1 MALFRDLIRTTGSQS
16 ISLVCRRQ
24 FFTPRKQTNTFRIAS
39 FSEYF
44 SKRHVISVAIKTR
57 LPFYNL
63 SVEKKSRIV
72 GYWLLGCCGLVAT
85 TVSVGGVT
93 RLTESGLSMTDWKF
107 AGRRAPNCSAEWEI
121 EFDKYKA
128 SPQWKYQVCD
138 SGMTLNEFKFIWY
151 MEWGHRHLGRV
162 IGACVV
168 FPTFCLLTRP
178 WISRN
183 LKARLAGFSS
193 LVVFQGFLGWY
204 MVKSG
209 LEDKPESNDI
219 PRVSQYRLAAHL
231 GSAFVLYL
239 SMFKTSLDILV
250 PVEHSMSPALRK
262 IRWWSGG
269 VAGLAFVTA
278 LSGAFVAGLDAGL
291 VYNSYPKF
299 ADRWVPSDL
308 IVFSPTWKNFFE
320 NTTTVQ
326 FDHRF
331 LGHSLLLGICAVWL
345 MSRPLILP
353 RRAHIATQALMGMG
367 WMQVGLGVS
376 TLLLHVPTW
385 LAATHQQGSLILLT
399 IATWLYHELGKRKV
413 KFFKKI

>member
-1 MALFRDLIRTTGSQS
+1 MMLCQGGIKSAVSQS
-16 ISLVCRRQ
+16 ASLICYRHL
-24 FFTPRKQTNTFRIAS
+24 FTSFRKQTTPHRISVFRH
-39 FSEYF
+39 YL
-44 SKRHVISVAIKTR
+44 SKRHLISVSLKTR
-57 LPFYNL
+57 FLNL
-63 SVEKKSRIV
+63 SVDQKSRIV

-93 RLTESGLSMTDWKF
+93 RLTESGLSMTDWEF
-107 AGRRAPNCSAEWEI
+107 AGRRAPNSAEEWEV

-128 SPQWKYQVCD
+128 SPQWKYHVCH
-138 SGMTLNEFKFIWY
+138 SGMTLNEFKFIWF

-162 IGACVV
+162 IGTCVV
-168 FPTFCLLTRP
+168 FPTLALLTRP
-178 WISRN
+178 WLSGN

-209 LEDKPESNDI
+209 LEDKPDSHDI

-239 SMFKTSLDILV
+239 SMFKTSLDILL
-250 PVEHSMSPALRK
+250 PVQHSMSPALQK
-262 IRWWSGG
+262 IRKWSGG
-269 VAGLAFVTA
+269 VAGLAFITA

-299 ADRWVPSDL
+299 ADRWIPEDL

-331 LGHSLLLGICAVWL
+331 LGHSLLLGICVVWL
-345 MSRPLILP
+345 MSRPLVLP

-399 IATWLYHELGKRKV
+399 IATWLYHELGKKKV
-413 KFFKKI
+413 KLFKKI